1 MHIRSTVC
9 GILASI
15 ALCMTAIAG
24 AQTTLAGPVKAPLTE
39 NEIRE
44 LLVWNSPWEGRA
56 AVPGRLYSYRT
67 IFHIRRDEVI
77 AEVMSYATNQ
87 RSDSVVEIRNGR
99 LQWQDSN
106 GADVSVAVG
115 DTGELTG
122 TVSSRSANLPI
133 ILKPRP

>member
-1 MHIRSTVC
+1 
-9 GILASI
+9 
-15 ALCMTAIAG
+15 
-24 AQTTLAGPVKAPLTE
+24 QTTLAGPVKAPLTE